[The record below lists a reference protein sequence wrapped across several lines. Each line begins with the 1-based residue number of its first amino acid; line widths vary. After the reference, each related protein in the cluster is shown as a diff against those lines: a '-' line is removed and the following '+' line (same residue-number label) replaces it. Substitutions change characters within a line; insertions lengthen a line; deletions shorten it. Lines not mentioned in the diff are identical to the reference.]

1 MNSINCFKRNNNKNG
16 YTVMFIMIVLVLVVF
31 WSLIEGSELI
41 VHVANEQKSEMKKSG
56 IVVNMKELPEFKLK
70 N

>member
-1 MNSINCFKRNNNKNG
+1 
-16 YTVMFIMIVLVLVVF
+16 MFIMIVLVLVVF

-56 IVVNMKELPEFKLK
+56 IVVDMTELPEFEL
-70 N
+70 NN